1 MEEPKKDIVYFAEAN
16 FRNQRKR
23 FGIKRNDRGKHV
35 YIIGKT
41 GMGKTT
47 LLENMVIQDIQNGDG
62 VGVVDP
68 HGEFAQKMLDFVP
81 KNRIQD
87 VIYLDPSNL
96 AFPIGFNIM
105 ENVDPDKRHLVA
117 SGLMGVFK
125 KIWVDVWS
133 ARMEYILGNTVLAL
147 LEYPGSTL
155 LSINRML
162 ANKEFRK
169 KVVTAISDPVV
180 KSFWVDEF
188 AKYTDRYAQEALPA
202 IQNKIGQFTSNP
214 LIRNIIGQAKSS
226 FDMRDI
232 MDKRKILIIN
242 LSKGKIGEE
251 NARLLGAMLIT
262 RIYLAAMSRV
272 EIAQEKD
279 RADFYLYVDEFQN
292 FAAESFANILSEAR
306 KYHLNLILAHQY
318 ITQMDETVRD
328 AVFGNIGTMI
338 AFRVGAADA
347 EFIEKEFSPEFMMN
361 DIVNLPFAHIYL
373 KLMIDGV
380 ASRPFSAST
389 LPPIHTTNASLK
401 DEIIEMSEQYG
412 LPRKEIEDIIT
423 ASIQEKGEEKQKTID
438 TAQQQNVRQQNIY
451 EEQPRQTES
460 AQGITMYEAV
470 CSVCGKKTLVPF
482 IPDGKRPIFCKQHR
496 KDQQQ
501 QREEQRE
508 PSPRRE
514 ERREPMERAEREEPP
529 FVPHKVAPFQR
540 GAPPIRT
547 GQAVLRNTHQSE
559 ESISLKSLEPKR
571 ESTPRGPDIEGLR
584 KALEETL
591 EEEPE
596 ENDMLEEE
604 LINDE
609 SEEYAT
615 EELPPPPKQ
624 KNNIIRPGDTLRF

>member
-1 MEEPKKDIVYFAEAN
+1 MTDETKDIIYFAEAN
-16 FRNQRKR
+16 FRNQQRR

-35 YIIGKT
+35 YVIGKT

-81 KNRIQD
+81 KERIAD

-133 ARMEYILGNTVLAL
+133 ARMEYILGNTILAL

-169 KVVTAISDPVV
+169 KVVNNLSDPVV
-180 KSFWVDEF
+180 KAFWVDEF
-188 AKYTDRYAQEALPA
+188 AKYTDRYTQEALPA

-214 LIRNIIGQAKSS
+214 LIRNIIGQEKSS

-232 MDKRKILIIN
+232 MDKRKILIMN

-251 NARLLGAMLIT
+251 NSRLLGAMLIT
-262 RIYLAAMSRV
+262 RLYLAAMSRV
-272 EIAQEKD
+272 EIAREKE

-328 AVFGNIGTMI
+328 AVFGNVGTMI

-361 DIVNLPFAHIYL
+361 DIVNLSFAHIYL

-389 LPPIHTTNASLK
+389 LPPIDPPHNSYTDK
-401 DEIIEMSEQYG
+401 IIETSQRYG

-423 ASIQEKGEEKQKTID
+423 ASIQEKEEEKPRTS
-438 TAQQQNVRQQNIY
+438 AAPQQQYTHQQQHTYQQQPY
-451 EEQPRQTES
+451 EEQPRHTEN
-460 AQGITMYEAV
+460 AQGITMYEAE

-482 IPDGKRPIFCKQHR
+482 VPDGKRPIFCKQHR
-496 KDQQQ
+496 NQQQ
-501 QREEQRE
+501 QRPEQRE
-508 PSPRRE
+508 ERQFARRDDPRTPPAFSQGGIPS
-514 ERREPMERAEREEPP
+514 
-529 FVPHKVAPFQR
+529 
-540 GAPPIRT
+540 IRQ
-547 GQAVLRNTHQSE
+547 GEAVLRQDNNEQKT
-559 ESISLKSLEPKR
+559 ISLKALEPKK
-571 ESTPRGPDIEGLR
+571 ESAPRGPDIEGLR
-584 KALEETL
+584 KILAEN
-591 EEEPE
+591 EEE
-596 ENDMLEEE
+596 NEEE
-604 LINDE
+604 IEEDGIEEIEEDVGEKIEKPQEEKRND
-609 SEEYAT
+609 T
-615 EELPPPPKQ
+615 
-624 KNNIIRPGDTLRF
+624 IMRPGDTLRF